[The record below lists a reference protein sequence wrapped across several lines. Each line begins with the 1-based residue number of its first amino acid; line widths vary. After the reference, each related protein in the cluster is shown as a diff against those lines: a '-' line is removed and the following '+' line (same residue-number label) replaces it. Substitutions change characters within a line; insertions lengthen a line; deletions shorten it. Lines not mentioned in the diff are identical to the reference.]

1 MNWGYLLRG
10 LIAGAGVT
18 AYILSKKT
26 RKAERPLKSLFRL
39 TEGGFVGPSDF
50 EDEVLWADVVRI
62 QASKMDLASI
72 DQIMLWIESEYD
84 EYDINEDDPRWKQFV
99 AAMEANLP
107 VNEHWYEQVAQPPF
121 APSRTLVFEREA
133 APDTA

>member
-26 RKAERPLKSLFRL
+26 RK
-39 TEGGFVGPSDF
+39 G
-50 EDEVLWADVVRI
+50 
-62 QASKMDLASI
+62 
-72 DQIMLWIESEYD
+72 
-84 EYDINEDDPRWKQFV
+84 
-99 AAMEANLP
+99 EA
-107 VNEHWYEQVAQPPF
+107 YEQVAQPPF